1 LLECRLTLDDAE
13 VRDAQD
19 LRVEVFCREQGVPHG
34 AEIDG
39 LDRDALHVVAVD
51 RGEIVATCRLLYEGE
66 ALRLARMAVREGRR
80 GEGIGSALLEE
91 AEAEAKRR
99 GAREVVLHAQRSAE
113 PFYAAHGYETE
124 GTPFVEVGIEHLRMR
139 KSVWDPLDGQ
149 L

>member
-13 VRDAQD
+13 VREAQD

-51 RGEIVATCRLLYEGE
+51 GVEVVATCRLLYEGE

-80 GEGIGSALLEE
+80 GEGVGSALLER

-99 GAREVVLHAQRSAE
+99 GAREIVLHAQRSAE
-113 PFYAAHGYETE
+113 PFYAAHGYEAE
-124 GTPFVEVGIEHLRMR
+124 GAAFVEAGIEHVRMR
-139 KSVWDPLDGQ
+139 KAVWDPLDGR